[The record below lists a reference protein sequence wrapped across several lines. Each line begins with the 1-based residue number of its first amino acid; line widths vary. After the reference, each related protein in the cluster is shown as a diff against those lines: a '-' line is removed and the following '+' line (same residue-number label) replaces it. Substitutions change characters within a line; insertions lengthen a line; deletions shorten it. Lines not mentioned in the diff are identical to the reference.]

1 MMSCRSRRMIAIC
14 TELIA
19 MKATF
24 AHTGIHWRVRV
35 RVRVRV
41 RARVKVRVRARA
53 RARARTRARARVR
66 SVSPTSGLPTAR
78 ILYKII
84 EVLEARATARR
95 CSMSDMSH

>member
-24 AHTGIHWRVRV
+24 AHTGIHWRVRI
-35 RVRVRV
+35 RV
-41 RARVKVRVRARA
+41 RARVRVGVRIRVRARA
-53 RARARTRARARVR
+53 GARARARARVR

>member
-1 MMSCRSRRMIAIC
+1 MHVAGRLHDSAHRLSWH
-14 TELIA
+14 ELQL
-19 MKATF
+19 
-24 AHTGIHWRVRV
+24 VRV
-35 RVRVRV
+35 RVRVRGRGRV
-41 RARVKVRVRARA
+41 RIRVGVRIRVRARA
-53 RARARTRARARVR
+53 GARARARARVR